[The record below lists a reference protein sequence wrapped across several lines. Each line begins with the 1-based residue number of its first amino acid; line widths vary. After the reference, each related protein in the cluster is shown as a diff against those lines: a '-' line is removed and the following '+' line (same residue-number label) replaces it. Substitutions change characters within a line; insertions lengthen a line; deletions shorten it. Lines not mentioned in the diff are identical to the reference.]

1 MEKQIVELLEE
12 AGIKESKEKIKEIIK
27 NLKDEEVEN
36 IDDLRYL
43 KETDISQLFGY
54 KKIKTAKVMEA
65 IKKIARKEVKV
76 QLPEMP
82 KDFSSIQLNI
92 SGKTQLNI
100 EDVIKFIEFAALYG
114 LGAETIGNKVLELVE
129 KRIQELEEP
138 ADKNIINV
146 YKLVS
151 KFKNFE
157 SSAIAAINFELS
169 LLPKR
174 HQVAKRVSNTIIPAI
189 LGFINEALNFRIQI
203 ADIDSVILAKT
214 LRTKKVDGVSTEN
227 ILIAVEDLAVNINKI
242 FAGLNKIIVDQAL
255 DLYKQAY
262 NLIEDQNLQE
272 IVGAKDTRDLMRKIG
287 LTYSPKDVKSFDLLK
302 ELVYQ
307 MLMVV
312 ENDEILADNDKL
324 YVYLQNVWN
333 KSKLIDWGRFFDI
346 VSTKDIDKQNSRTP
360 RKQIKEKIALEE
372 DENIS
377 SVWDA

>member
-1 MEKQIVELLEE
+1 
-12 AGIKESKEKIKEIIK
+12 
-27 NLKDEEVEN
+27 
-36 IDDLRYL
+36 
-43 KETDISQLFGY
+43 
-54 KKIKTAKVMEA
+54 
-65 IKKIARKEVKV
+65 
-76 QLPEMP
+76 MP

-189 LGFINEALNFRIQI
+189 LGFINEALNLRIQI

>member
-1 MEKQIVELLEE
+1 MKGVKNGKKIVELLEE

-92 SGKTQLNI
+92 LGKTQLNF

-151 KFKNFE
+151 KFKDFE
-157 SSAIAAINFELS
+157 SSAVAAINFELS

-189 LGFINEALNFRIQI
+189 LGFINEALNFRMQI

-214 LRTKKVDGVSTEN
+214 LRTKKVEGVSTEN

-272 IVGAKDTRDLMRKIG
+272 IVGAKDTRDFMRKIG
-287 LTYSPKDVKSFDLLK
+287 LTYSPKDVESFDLLK
-302 ELVYQ
+302 ELIYQ
-307 MLMVV
+307 MLIVV
-312 ENDEILADNDKL
+312 DNDEILADNDKL
-324 YVYLQNVWN
+324 YVYLQNVWS
-333 KSKLIDWGRFFDI
+333 KSKLIGEDFSILFL
-346 VSTKDIDKQNSRTP
+346 S
-360 RKQIKEKIALEE
+360 KI
-372 DENIS
+372 
-377 SVWDA
+377 

>member
-1 MEKQIVELLEE
+1 
-12 AGIKESKEKIKEIIK
+12 
-27 NLKDEEVEN
+27 
-36 IDDLRYL
+36 
-43 KETDISQLFGY
+43 
-54 KKIKTAKVMEA
+54 
-65 IKKIARKEVKV
+65 
-76 QLPEMP
+76 MP